1 MQVLIKDKNLSCTLS
16 QSEAVLNDFFKK
28 LGFTGYN
35 EDTKPIKVVLQ
46 RVSRQDVSIQIL
58 EDDNKGTDVSSEP
71 IAELVAKPVKKPA
84 LDEAVALVAALS
96 ERDRATLT
104 LQLLNSIGAFKE
116 DYDMNDVSHI
126 LVQSIGNG
134 DFPRPSHLDE

>member
-1 MQVLIKDKNLSCTLS
+1 MQVLIKNKNLSCTLS

-28 LGFTGYN
+28 LGFTGYD
-35 EDTKPIKVVLQ
+35 EKDDTKPIKVVLRRIGQ
-46 RVSRQDVSIQIL
+46 QVVSIQVL

-71 IAELVAKPVKKPA
+71 IAELVKKPA
-84 LDEAVALVAALS
+84 LDEAVTLVAALS